1 MHSGETADGTK
12 RPPEERDQY
21 IPVRKSDILRAL
33 TAPGAF
39 GSETEHEQ
47 FQQFCRMLGSIYHYE
62 YFEQLER
69 LRDDYFYFN
78 PDLDPRVRFEQAEID
93 RIYADLSSAFFKV
106 VQRANFIEVP
116 HAEIERAYR
125 EDAMVHVKIHAP
137 ADDFREIRFFRRGKH
152 REIFDVPIWFGFRKR
167 PTEIEVYDD
176 VVMFVAT
183 RFAEPGHAEPRK
195 RRPARSKVRSGAVL
209 IKYFKHIASA
219 DLNAL
224 FPNVRILMSLKDK
237 LMLGVPALVGFIPI
251 VLKLAST
258 LTVLFLVAGFY
269 LGVSGAIKDDEVAG
283 AFAALSGLVALGAF
297 FLQQWIKFQRQTLIH
312 HKNLTDNVYFRNI
325 NNNAGIFDYIIGS
338 AEEQECKEAFLAYY
352 FLQNTPSPPTKTELD
367 RRIETWLRENFGVAL
382 DFEVGDALHK
392 LERLGLL
399 QRTGGRLTVLPLG
412 HALARLDRVWDG
424 YFGPK
429 AANAAP
435 APASK

>member
-1 MHSGETADGTK
+1 
-12 RPPEERDQY
+12 
-21 IPVRKSDILRAL
+21 
-33 TAPGAF
+33 
-39 GSETEHEQ
+39 
-47 FQQFCRMLGSIYHYE
+47 
-62 YFEQLER
+62 
-69 LRDDYFYFN
+69 
-78 PDLDPRVRFEQAEID
+78 
-93 RIYADLSSAFFKV
+93 
-106 VQRANFIEVP
+106 
-116 HAEIERAYR
+116 
-125 EDAMVHVKIHAP
+125 MVHVKIHAP

-312 HKNLTDNVYFRNI
+312 QKNLTDNVYFRNI
-325 NNNAGIFDYIIGS
+325 NNNAGIFDYIIGA

-352 FLQNTPSPPTKTELD
+352 VLQNTPSPPTKTELD
-367 RRIETWLRENFGVAL
+367 RCIEAWLKENFGVAL

-412 HALARLDRVWDG
+412 DALARLDQVWDG
-424 YFGPK
+424 YFGAK

-435 APASK
+435 TPASK